1 MKQSL
6 TQSMAWAHTWL
17 GLVFGWLLFGVLLTG
32 SLAVFHAEITA
43 WATPELPVRNG
54 IDRERAVEVALKHLD
69 AVAPDAKVWRIAL
82 PSAREPFVGIVI
94 TTADG
99 KRLSH
104 VLDPQTGQAVT
115 HTVRGGKFF
124 LDYHYEL
131 LIPREQNLIGF
142 FIVGAAGLVMLL
154 ACISGII
161 IHKRFF
167 RDFFTFRPR
176 ASGQR
181 SWLDAHNV
189 LAVLPLPFHIM
200 MAYTG
205 LMLLYWIYMPAA
217 VHAIYAGDTPT
228 FRREALS
235 TEYQNTAVPPGE
247 PAQML
252 PLMPLIER
260 AEERLGA
267 GKTWTVH
274 VRHPN
279 RSNAVV
285 EVARTRTD
293 IVSQQVPKIAFDGV
307 TGRELRALL
316 DLGPVVQ
323 TQAVGAALH
332 FVEWGGPLVRWVY
345 FLAGLAG
352 AISVAAGLFVF
363 AAKREKKKALTQPTF
378 YRVVHALNVAFVA
391 GISVACATFMWA
403 ERLIPF
409 AAGEQGGA
417 HDAQVL
423 RIFVLVWLA
432 TFVHAFLQAPQRAW
446 WQQWAVAAALCLG
459 LPLTGWVV
467 GRTLVQTLSEGDWLR
482 AGVDLTAMV
491 IGVGCA
497 VLAVHLKRRE
507 GRGLEAG
514 RSRGRQDEPVP
525 AID

>member
-6 TQSMAWAHTWL
+6 TQSMAWVHTWL

-43 WATPELPVRNG
+43 WATPELSVRKNA
-54 IDRERAVEVALKHLD
+54 DRERAVEVALKHLD
-69 AVAPDAKVWRIAL
+69 ATAPDAKLWRIAL
-82 PSAREPFVGIVI
+82 PSAREPFVGVTI
-94 TTADG
+94 TTAEG

-104 VLDPQTGQAVT
+104 LLDPQTGEAVT

-131 LIPREQNLIGF
+131 LIPREENLIGF
-142 FIVGAAGLVMLL
+142 FVVGAAGLVMLL
-154 ACISGII
+154 ACISGIV

-167 RDFFTFRPR
+167 RDFFTFRPK

-189 LAVLPLPFHIM
+189 LSVLPLPFHIM

-228 FRREALS
+228 FRREALA
-235 TEYQNTAVPPGE
+235 TEYQNTAVPPGG
-247 PAQML
+247 PARML
-252 PLMPLIER
+252 PLMDLIER
-260 AEERLGA
+260 AEQRLGD

-274 VRHPN
+274 VRNPN

-293 IVSQQVPKIAFDGV
+293 IVSQQVPKIAFDAV

-323 TQAVGAALH
+323 TQSVGAALH
-332 FVEWGGPLVRWVY
+332 FVEWGGPLVRWAY

-352 AISVAAGLFVF
+352 AVSAAAGLFVF
-363 AAKREKKKALTQPTF
+363 AAKREKKALAQPRF

-391 GISVACATFMWA
+391 GISVACAAFMWA

-409 AAGEQGGA
+409 APGEQGGA
-417 HDAQVL
+417 HDVQVVRVFL
-423 RIFVLVWLA
+423 LVWFA

-446 WQQWAVAAALCLG
+446 WQQWAAAAALCVA
-459 LPLTGWVV
+459 LPLTGWMV
-467 GRTLVQTLSEGDWLR
+467 GRPLVQTISNGDWLR
-482 AGVDLTAMV
+482 AGVDLTGIA

-497 VLAVHLKRRE
+497 VLAIHLERRE
-507 GRGLEAG
+507 RMRPESDGKQARNDMPA
-514 RSRGRQDEPVP
+514 P